1 MEKRIFGHTELQ
13 VAPLAFGGNVFGWT
27 VAEARSFELL
37 DRFVAEGFNL
47 VDTADVYST
56 WAPGNKGG
64 ESEIIIGNWMKKRG
78 NRQELVIATKVGGDM
93 GQGKT
98 LSRKW
103 VMQACEDSLRRLQ
116 TDYIDLYQTH
126 WDDESTPVGETLE
139 AYTQLIKEGKVRVI
153 GTSNMSPERLRESLE
168 YSRENKLPSYQ
179 SLQPEYNLYNRG
191 KYETE
196 YESIVEDEGMAVMCY
211 YSLASGFLT
220 GKYRSEE
227 DVSKSARGG
236 GVVKNYLNERGFR
249 ILQALDEV
257 AARYNS
263 KPATV
268 ALAWLIARKT
278 ISAPIAS
285 ATSIPQLEDLMK
297 SAQLGLD
304 EDAVKLLDEAS
315 RY

>member
-1 MEKRIFGHTELQ
+1 MEKRMFGHTEMQ

-27 VAEARSFELL
+27 VDEARSFELL

-98 LSRKW
+98 LSKKW

-126 WDDESTPVGETLE
+126 WDDVSTPVGETLE

-168 YSRENKLPSYQ
+168 YSRGNKLPSYQ
-179 SLQPEYNLYNRG
+179 SLQPEYNLYNRE
-191 KYETE
+191 KYEKQ
-196 YESIVEDEGMAVMCY
+196 YEPIVKDEGMAVMCY

-236 GVVKNYLNERGFR
+236 GVVKNYLNERGLR

-257 AARYNS
+257 AARYHS